1 MLRIIDSLN
10 ILNWRIDMNYIDYM
24 KGGGIHIK
32 EKNRGKFT
40 ESAHEAGKS
49 VQEHAT
55 DVLNDPNATRLQKRR
70 AQFAKN
76 AKKWKHEDGGV
87 LYAQT
92 GASVNLKY
100 FKNTK
105 KSEPADIELPKD
117 EDRDEEQ
124 TVETETTTSTSG
136 ESDDWISQYI
146 RNYTGMGS
154 TTTVT
159 QNPTTG
165 VYSSTTTSNSGDP
178 RGFRNNNWLNIRIS
192 NNNWQGKRTDNTDGA
207 FEQFETPEQGI
218 RAAARNIK
226 TYASRGL
233 NTVKDIISTWAPASD
248 NNNTSSYITNVS
260 RRMGVD
266 PNAQIDVN
274 NPDVMTNLLAAMTVS
289 ENGRE
294 GDIEVIKRGVAMA

>member
-1 MLRIIDSLN
+1 
-10 ILNWRIDMNYIDYM
+10 MNYIDYM
-24 KGGGIHIK
+24 KSGGIHIK
-32 EKNRGKFT
+32 EKNKGKFT
-40 ESAHEAGKS
+40 ESAKQAGKS

-105 KSEPADIELPKD
+105 KSEPEIELPKY

-124 TVETETTTSTSG
+124 TVETETTTPTT
-136 ESDDWISQYI
+136 ETNEDWIAQYI
-146 RNYTGMGS
+146 KNYTGMGS
-154 TTTVT
+154 TTVV

-165 VYSSTTTSNSGDP
+165 VYSSTTTTSNSKDP

-192 NNNWQGKRTDNTDGA
+192 NNNWQGKRTDNTDGS

-233 NTVKDIISTWAPASD
+233 NTIKDIISTWAPASD

>member
-1 MLRIIDSLN
+1 
-10 ILNWRIDMNYIDYM
+10 MNYLDFFKRHVYISTSDIN
-24 KGGGIHIK
+24 KDRERLK
-32 EKNRGKFT
+32 KF
-40 ESAHEAGKS
+40 H
-49 VQEHAT
+49 
-55 DVLNDPNATRLQKRR
+55 
-70 AQFAKN
+70 
-76 AKKWKHEDGGV
+76 HEDGGV

-105 KSEPADIELPKD
+105 KSEPADIELPQD

-124 TVETETTTSTSG
+124 TVETDTTTSTSG

-192 NNNWQGKRTDNTDGA
+192 NNNWQGKRADNTDGA

-233 NTVKDIISTWAPASD
+233 NTIKDIISTWAPASD

>member
-1 MLRIIDSLN
+1 
-10 ILNWRIDMNYIDYM
+10 MNYIDYM

-40 ESAHEAGKS
+40 ESAREAGKS

-76 AKKWKHEDGGV
+76 AKKWKHEDGGI
-87 LYAQT
+87 LHAQT

-105 KSEPADIELPKD
+105 KSEPDIELPKD

-124 TVETETTTSTSG
+124 TVETETPTSTAG
-136 ESDDWISQYI
+136 ESEDWISQYI

-165 VYSSTTTSNSGDP
+165 VYSSNTTTADSDDP

-192 NNNWQGKRTDNTDGA
+192 NNNWQGKRADNTDGA

>member
-1 MLRIIDSLN
+1 
-10 ILNWRIDMNYIDYM
+10 MNYLDFFKRHVYISTSDIN
-24 KGGGIHIK
+24 KDKERLKKFHHEEGG
-32 EKNRGKFT
+32 
-40 ESAHEAGKS
+40 
-49 VQEHAT
+49 
-55 DVLNDPNATRLQKRR
+55 P
-70 AQFAKN
+70 
-76 AKKWKHEDGGV
+76 

-105 KSEPADIELPKD
+105 KSEPDIELPKD
-117 EDRDEEQ
+117 EDKDEEQ
-124 TVETETTTSTSG
+124 TVETETTTPAT
-136 ESDDWISQYI
+136 EANEDWITQYI
-146 RNYTGMGS
+146 KNYTGMGS
-154 TTTVT
+154 TTVT

-165 VYSSTTTSNSGDP
+165 VYSSTTTTADPKDP

-218 RAAARNIK
+218 RAAAKNIK

-233 NTVKDIISTWAPASD
+233 NTIKDIISTWAPASD

-274 NPDVMTNLLAAMTVS
+274 NPDVMANLLAAMTVS

>member
-40 ESAHEAGKS
+40 ESANKAGKS

-76 AKKWKHEDGGV
+76 AKKWKHEDGGI
-87 LYAQT
+87 LHAQT

-105 KSEPADIELPKD
+105 KSEPDIELPKD

-124 TVETETTTSTSG
+124 TVETDTTTSTAG
-136 ESDDWISQYI
+136 ESDDWITQYI

-192 NNNWQGKRTDNTDGA
+192 NNNWQGKRTDNTDGS

-218 RAAARNIK
+218 RAAAKNIK

-233 NTVKDIISTWAPASD
+233 NTIKDIISTWAPASD

>member
-1 MLRIIDSLN
+1 
-10 ILNWRIDMNYIDYM
+10 MNYINYM
-24 KGGGIHIK
+24 KSGGIHIK
-32 EKNRGKFT
+32 EENKGKFT
-40 ESAHEAGKS
+40 ESARRAGKS

-76 AKKWKHEDGGV
+76 AKKFHHEDGGIIH
-87 LYAQT
+87 AGT
-92 GASVNLKY
+92 GTSLQYFANPNLKDEKKEVS
-100 FKNTK
+100 KNDT
-105 KSEPADIELPKD
+105 P
-117 EDRDEEQ
+117 EQ
-124 TVETETTTSTSG
+124 ETTETAPTETIDSETDWVSAYIKKYSG
-136 ESDDWISQYI
+136 MSGQA
-146 RNYTGMGS
+146 
-154 TTTVT
+154 VT
-159 QNPTTG
+159 QDPTTG
-165 VYSSTTTSNSGDP
+165 VYSSTPIANSDDP

-207 FEQFETPEQGI
+207 FEQFETPELGI
-218 RAAARNIK
+218 RAAAKNIK

-233 NTVKDIISTWAPASD
+233 NTIKDIISTWAPASD

-260 RRMGVD
+260 RRMGID
-266 PNAQIDVN
+266 PNAQLDVN

>member
-1 MLRIIDSLN
+1 MLRITDSRN
-10 ILNWRIDMNYIDYM
+10 ILNWRINMNYIDYM
-24 KGGGIHIK
+24 KSGGIHIK

-40 ESAHEAGKS
+40 KSANEAGKS

-55 DVLNDPNATRLQKRR
+55 DVLNDPNATRLQKLR

-76 AKKWKHEDGGV
+76 AKKFHHEEGGI
-87 LYAQT
+87 LHAQT

-105 KSEPADIELPKD
+105 KSEPEIELPND

-124 TVETETTTSTSG
+124 TVETETTTPTAEEG
-136 ESDDWISQYI
+136 EDWISQYI

-154 TTTVT
+154 TTVA

-165 VYSSTTTSNSGDP
+165 VYSSTPASNSGDP

-192 NNNWQGKRTDNTDGA
+192 NNNWQGKRADNTDGA

>member
-1 MLRIIDSLN
+1 
-10 ILNWRIDMNYIDYM
+10 
-24 KGGGIHIK
+24 
-32 EKNRGKFT
+32 
-40 ESAHEAGKS
+40 
-49 VQEHAT
+49 
-55 DVLNDPNATRLQKRR
+55 
-70 AQFAKN
+70 
-76 AKKWKHEDGGV
+76 
-87 LYAQT
+87 
-92 GASVNLKY
+92 
-100 FKNTK
+100 
-105 KSEPADIELPKD
+105 
-117 EDRDEEQ
+117 
-124 TVETETTTSTSG
+124 
-136 ESDDWISQYI
+136 
-146 RNYTGMGS
+146 MGS
-154 TTTVT
+154 TTVT

-165 VYSSTTTSNSGDP
+165 IYSSTTTSNSGDP

-218 RAAARNIK
+218 RAAAKNIK

-233 NTVKDIISTWAPASD
+233 STIKDIISTWAPASD

>member
-1 MLRIIDSLN
+1 
-10 ILNWRIDMNYIDYM
+10 MNYIDYM

-40 ESAHEAGKS
+40 ESARKAGKS

-76 AKKWKHEDGGV
+76 AKKWKHEDGGI
-87 LYAQT
+87 LHAQT

-105 KSEPADIELPKD
+105 KSEPDIELPKD

-124 TVETETTTSTSG
+124 TVETEATTSTAG
-136 ESDDWISQYI
+136 EGEDWISQYI

-165 VYSSTTTSNSGDP
+165 VYSSTTASNSGDP

-218 RAAARNIK
+218 RAAAKNIK

-233 NTVKDIISTWAPASD
+233 STIKDIISTWAPASD

>member
-1 MLRIIDSLN
+1 
-10 ILNWRIDMNYIDYM
+10 MNYIDYM

-76 AKKWKHEDGGV
+76 AKKWKHEDGGI
-87 LYAQT
+87 LHAQT

-105 KSEPADIELPKD
+105 KSEPDIELPKD
-117 EDRDEEQ
+117 EDRDEEE
-124 TVETETTTSTSG
+124 TVETETTTSTTGGG
-136 ESDDWISQYI
+136 EDWISQYI

-233 NTVKDIISTWAPASD
+233 NTIKDIISTWAPASD